1 MAFTDFKSIMQVQET
16 YGIKYTQ
23 EDYIQYHDI
32 EPSSVFWRWRTNYCI
47 V

>member
-23 EDYIQYHDI
+23 ENYILQFQNQM
-32 EPSSVFWRWRTNYCI
+32 P
-47 V
+47 